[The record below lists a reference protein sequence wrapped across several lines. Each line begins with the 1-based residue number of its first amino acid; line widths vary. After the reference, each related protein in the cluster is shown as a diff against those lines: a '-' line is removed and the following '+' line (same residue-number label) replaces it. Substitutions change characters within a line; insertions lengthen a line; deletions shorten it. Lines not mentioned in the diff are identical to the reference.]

1 VEFNVNDFLQSFVSI
16 VWEAFPFVVLGALIA
31 GILEEVVPQQAI
43 SKIIPKNLFLAVG
56 IGACLGLIFPMCECG
71 IVPVMRR
78 LLRKGLPLGTCVAYM
93 LAGPVI
99 NPIVI
104 SSTWVAFKKHLI
116 APEMVGL
123 RVGMAFV
130 VAVITGALVQFYYK
144 KDGNKLLT
152 KTAAPQNDNPFNLP
166 GLEAPQVHP
175 SETRAGESRTFMRRL
190 YNISETA
197 LHDFKD
203 IMVFL
208 SLGAVLAGLAKMY
221 LNAKMVQE
229 ISTGFPAGTI
239 FGMMILA
246 IIMCLCSE
254 ADAFVAA
261 SFKTMAPSAKL
272 SFLVLGPMFDLK
284 LLLMFTRVFRRKTI
298 IIIGVSVFLQVFIY
312 SILVHYLW
320 DTFFNPVASSATVEL

>member
-43 SKIIPKNLFLAVG
+43 SKIIPKNTILAVG
-56 IGACLGLIFPMCECG
+56 IGSCLGLIFPMCECG

-104 SSTWVAFKKHLI
+104 SSTWVAFQKHGI
-116 APEMVGL
+116 GPEMVGL
-123 RVGMAFV
+123 RTGMAFV
-130 VAVITGALVQFYYK
+130 VAFIAASIVQFFYNR
-144 KDGNKLLT
+144 DGNKLLT
-152 KTAAPQNDNPFNLP
+152 RSAMPQNDNPFNLP
-166 GLEAPQVHP
+166 GLDSPQVHP
-175 SETRAGESRTFMRRL
+175 SEIRAGEKRPLSRRL
-190 YNISETA
+190 FNISETA

-208 SLGAVLAGLAKMY
+208 SLGAVLASFAKMY
-221 LNAKMVQE
+221 LNAKMIQE

-239 FGMMILA
+239 LGMMILS

-298 IIIGVSVFLQVFIY
+298 LIIVISVFIQVFVY
-312 SILVHYLW
+312 SLAVHYLW
-320 DTFFNPVASSATVEL
+320 DSLFGDVAGTTSVEL